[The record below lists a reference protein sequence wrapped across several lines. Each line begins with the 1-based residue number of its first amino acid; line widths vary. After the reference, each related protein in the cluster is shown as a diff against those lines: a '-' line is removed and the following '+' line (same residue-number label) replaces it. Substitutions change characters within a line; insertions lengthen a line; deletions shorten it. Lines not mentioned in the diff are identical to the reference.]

1 MIWDRPSVFNPKEN
15 FRLTPQL
22 SRLEDSRSFSPLC
35 TDAPSEESLTAQSL
49 LRPLGWLES
58 LGTFS

>member
-1 MIWDRPSVFNPKEN
+1 
-15 FRLTPQL
+15 LTPQL
-22 SRLEDSRSFSPLC
+22 RQLEDSRSFSPLC

-49 LRPLGWLES
+49 PRPLGWLES